1 MQTSGRSKVDPKD
14 LHDAID
20 EHLKVYQSVAIDDWV
35 PKCHWVL
42 HLPEQLQRHECL
54 LTCFVTERKHKEVK
68 RTANELDN
76 TFAGFERKILLDT
89 VHAHVVALKGELNVP
104 VNRPRLVKPQLAP
117 PELACSVQEAAA

>member
-1 MQTSGRSKVDPKD
+1 M
-14 LHDAID
+14 L
-20 EHLKVYQSVAIDDWV
+20 
-35 PKCHWVL
+35 
-42 HLPEQLQRHECL
+42 RH
-54 LTCFVTERKHKEVK
+54 FTERKHKEVK

-117 PELACSVQEAAA
+117 PELACVVQEAAACDEEVTCSDTMICPPLQRFSRCDVVLSNE

>member
-1 MQTSGRSKVDPKD
+1 M
-14 LHDAID
+14 
-20 EHLKVYQSVAIDDWV
+20 
-35 PKCHWVL
+35 
-42 HLPEQLQRHECL
+42 
-54 LTCFVTERKHKEVK
+54 K

-117 PELACSVQEAAA
+117 PELACSVQEAAGCDEEVTCSDTVICPPLQRFSRGDVVLSKDSTGVLSVSKVVGHVCIDDECMTICQ